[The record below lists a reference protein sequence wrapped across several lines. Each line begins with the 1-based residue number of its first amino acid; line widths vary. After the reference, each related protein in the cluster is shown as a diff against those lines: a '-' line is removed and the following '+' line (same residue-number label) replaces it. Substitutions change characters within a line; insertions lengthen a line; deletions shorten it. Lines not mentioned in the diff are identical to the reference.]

1 MWWLSFRHGGVII
14 MNIEAS
20 SLIHA
25 RTLAVMQ
32 GLGRATDFE
41 GGHFINPE
49 HAALI
54 SDNLIGRML
63 SPVEVR
69 RVRELLGYARL
80 ERS

>member
-1 MWWLSFRHGGVII
+1 MWWLSSRHSVVI

-41 GGHFINPE
+41 GGHFIKPE

-63 SPVEVR
+63 SPIVVR
-69 RVRELLGYARL
+69 RVRELLGYTRL